1 MLVLEKNLIF
11 HIIFNFLIN
20 NVFINIFTGEKK
32 SFHSRESNVIYSDI
46 KQQLSSATNYHLVI
60 KEDKV
65 CQQKPATSNNPT
77 QLIGDS
83 LFHESQQDGTFIQ
96 DNSNISRKCSEHT
109 NSCVTTSPT
118 SVWLRKTNREGLSYK
133 IDKSRIS
140 LSKSSCLKFGAD
152 ARDIQHFKT
161 FGSSP
166 DKNAYI
172 SQKSSEKVINMSNES
187 HKDSDENI
195 KSLPFYDGASFKKQ
209 KALFIQD
216 LRTPTNSKP
225 NKITN
230 NNLISTAPIASLEE
244 LSSTTD
250 ELRYKKAKQPNLKM
264 KSFSHPLLTHLCY
277 NSNLEDTE
285 ETDYVSAPL
294 LSHKNLSFLPT
305 SLNISENKTQQSKW
319 RDKLNLSPI
328 HKYNFSVSLLNTTS
342 NSDVFQLEVPENP
355 QITFV

>member
-1 MLVLEKNLIF
+1 MI
-11 HIIFNFLIN
+11 
-20 NVFINIFTGEKK
+20 
-32 SFHSRESNVIYSDI
+32 
-46 KQQLSSATNYHLVI
+46 I
-60 KEDKV
+60 KEDKI

-96 DNSNISRKCSEHT
+96 DNSSITRKSSEHT

-118 SVWLRKTNREGLSYK
+118 SVWLRKTDREGLSYK
-133 IDKSRIS
+133 IDRSRVS

-166 DKNAYI
+166 DKNA
-172 SQKSSEKVINMSNES
+172 QKNSEKVINMSNEG
-187 HKDSDENI
+187 HKDIDENN
-195 KSLPFYDGASFKKQ
+195 KSLPFYDDALFKKQ
-209 KALFIQD
+209 KAPFIQD
-216 LRTPTNSKP
+216 LRTSTNSKS

-230 NNLISTAPIASLEE
+230 NNLISAAPIASLEE

-250 ELRYKKAKQPNLKM
+250 ELRYKKAKQPSLKM
-264 KSFSHPLLTHLCY
+264 KSFSHPLLTHICY

-285 ETDYVSAPL
+285 ATDYVSAPL
-294 LSHKNLSFLPT
+294 WSDKNLSFLPT
-305 SLNISENKTQQSKW
+305 SLNISENKIQQSKW

-342 NSDVFQLEVPENP
+342 NSNVEIQLEVPENP